1 MKEGIHP
8 KYEETI
14 IRCACGETV
23 KTRSTKGK
31 EIRVDI
37 CSKCHPF
44 FTGKQ
49 KFVDT
54 AAVSADSEKTG
65 RAATNQ
71 RQQAGLRVSPVFQLV
86 CRVGTNHV
94 QGMSARGR
102 TYFPLL
108 RGIRSEVKG
117 GLWKTQNK

>member
-54 AAVSADSEKTG
+54 GG
-65 RAATNQ
+65 RVD
-71 RQQAGLRVSPVFQLV
+71 RFKKRLES
-86 CRVGTNHV
+86 
-94 QGMSARGR
+94 
-102 TYFPLL
+102 
-108 RGIRSEVKG
+108 G
-117 GLWKTQNK
+117 GK